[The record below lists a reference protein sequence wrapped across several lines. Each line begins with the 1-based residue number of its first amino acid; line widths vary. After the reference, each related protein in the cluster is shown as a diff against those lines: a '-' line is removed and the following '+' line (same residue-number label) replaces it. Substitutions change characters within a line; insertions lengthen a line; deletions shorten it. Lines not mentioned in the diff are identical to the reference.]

1 VDRRGYVAEVLR
13 GVPAA
18 TPSVTGPPGPTA
30 LDYLYGGLS
39 TVGAVGLAWLA
50 LFPGRLSVPAAAI
63 TPLRRLHSGRIGDY
77 VSWLAVGVT
86 AFGGLFA
93 VTILPHG

>member
-1 VDRRGYVAEVLR
+1 
-13 GVPAA
+13 
-18 TPSVTGPPGPTA
+18 
-30 LDYLYGGLS
+30 
-39 TVGAVGLAWLA
+39 
-50 LFPGRLSVPAAAI
+50 VPAAAI